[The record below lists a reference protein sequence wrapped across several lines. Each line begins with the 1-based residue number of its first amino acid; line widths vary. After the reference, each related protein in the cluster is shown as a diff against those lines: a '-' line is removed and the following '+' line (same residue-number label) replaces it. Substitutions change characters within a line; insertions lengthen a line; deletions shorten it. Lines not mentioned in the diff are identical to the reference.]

1 MGKKSS
7 SKILFIQKSEL
18 MSVIRELDEL
28 ESALESYQEPNI
40 IPNEEILK
48 ESINE
53 SKKAFMEVLDAFYEF
68 SPQKIE
74 NEKKKLEELF
84 DLNLMKEAITVIQS
98 VPKKSVI
105 YVSLSLLYLSSIM
118 IPHAIVTRYPV
129 NSHDPLKIY
138 NKNLPLIQLFDDMA
152 VIMDKTLSKMK
163 NLLFEI

>member
-28 ESALESYQEPNI
+28 ESVLESYQEPNI

-53 SKKAFMEVLDAFYEF
+53 SKKAVMEVLDAFYEF

-84 DLNLMKEAITVIQS
+84 DLNLMKEVITVIQS
-98 VPKKSVI
+98 APIKNVI
-105 YVSLSLLYLSSIM
+105 YVYHSLLYLSSIM

-138 NKNLPLIQLFDDMA
+138 NKNLPLIQLFEDM
-152 VIMDKTLSKMK
+152 VEIMEKTLSKME
-163 NLLFEI
+163 NLLTEY